1 MPEDT
6 AINPDARFEQR
17 RAEIIRAA
25 TEHINGGDFAAITL
39 TNLARRIGMRYTGF
53 YHYFDG
59 KDHLAEETFSATL
72 RIRDANI
79 GAALTEDGGALHR
92 IRSVV
97 EKEAS
102 GPMLAR
108 MAYVD
113 TLTPAQRKRVVDAMW
128 VNVVDLAAIIEAGVA
143 DGSLRECDPL
153 LTAALTLEWL
163 DRFAG
168 RTNSLSDQKIKP
180 VGLYTTLADLV
191 CMGALVPGEPLPDV
205 SAAAVLLPALST
217 ATEDGPERI
226 EEVLRCLTIAFNRR
240 GVAATSIQSEAAKLG
255 VTKSVLYRCA
265 STKEELVFFCMLR
278 GLRFAEAAGL
288 VADALTSRPIDEIV
302 LWGHYLSVI
311 NNSPVGPLPR
321 FSVDGA
327 LTDQHHRAIVARDRV
342 LRARLR
348 GRIQAAMDDGTL
360 RPSDPAVIESI
371 VTLRSS
377 SYMRVAARRLGR
389 AAFKSGLQA
398 SKRYLL
404 EGLVRD
410 RG

>member
-1 MPEDT
+1 MPSSISCCVT
-6 AINPDARFEQR
+6 RYPSSTIV
-17 RAEIIRAA
+17 
-25 TEHINGGDFAAITL
+25 
-39 TNLARRIGMRYTGF
+39 RI
-53 YHYFDG
+53 
-59 KDHLAEETFSATL
+59 LCSAPPASVSATL

-79 GAALTEDGGALHR
+79 DAALTEAGGALHK
-92 IRSVV
+92 IRRVV
-97 EKEAS
+97 EMEAS

-143 DGSLRECDPL
+143 DRSLRECDPL

-163 DRFAG
+163 DKFAG
-168 RTNSLSDQKIKP
+168 RAFSPSDQKIKP
-180 VGLYTTLADLV
+180 VNLYTTLADLV
-191 CMGALVPGEPLPDV
+191 CTGALAPGEPLPDV
-205 SAAAVLLPALST
+205 SAAAALLPDLST
-217 ATEDGPERI
+217 STEDGPERI

-321 FSVDGA
+321 FSVEGA
-327 LTDQHHRAIVARDRV
+327 LTDQHHRAIVARDRAI
-342 LRARLR
+342 RARLR

-377 SYMRVAARRLGR
+377 SYMRVAARRLDR
-389 AAFKSGLQA
+389 AAFRSGLQA